1 MIAGSV
7 LGIPISGNLHTSTFQ
22 GCLAG
27 TMLSAMFRFDFNE
40 LDNIRFDLYQVEL
53 KYLINMN

>member
-40 LDNIRFDLYQVEL
+40 LDNIQFDLNQVEL
-53 KYLINMN
+53 KRFD